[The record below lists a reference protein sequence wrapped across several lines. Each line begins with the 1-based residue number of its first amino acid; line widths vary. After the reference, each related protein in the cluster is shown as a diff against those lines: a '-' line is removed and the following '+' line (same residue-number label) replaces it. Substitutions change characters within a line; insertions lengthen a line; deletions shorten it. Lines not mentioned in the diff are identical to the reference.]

1 MSFFRQLD
9 SATADEGMAGQAVK
23 CLVYLSMPMLEAD
36 EEAGRVP
43 SWRAATWITAKKKD
57 ISTAGDINEDTN
69 EEEDDREIEQ
79 QQEEDE
85 AADTDAA
92 TEAAQGR
99 LTVNGLIR
107 RIIRLADDKSYVR
120 QLQRGAAI
128 RFIAALSSRL
138 GAVKIEPFLPLLLRP
153 LYRITEPGALGNT
166 EEFKLLGDEVMA
178 HLRSLVGAEVLLAAY
193 NTARE
198 TVRRQRGERKRR
210 AAVQTMVDPEAA
222 AKRKIRAAERK
233 KGGKKKAME
242 EVRRMRS
249 AGIVVKNKKGI
260 ESGRGRFGKG
270 GRGGGRGGG
279 GRRDY

>member
-1 MSFFRQLD
+1 
-9 SATADEGMAGQAVK
+9 
-23 CLVYLSMPMLEAD
+23 MLEAD

-43 SWRAATWITAKKKD
+43 SWRAATSTALKKKHLAEAEAINGEPIGED
-57 ISTAGDINEDTN
+57 AEGINGDHTNGADNGEINED
-69 EEEDDREIEQ
+69 EIEQ
-79 QQEEDE
+79 QGEEDE
-85 AADTDAA
+85 VAETDAA
-92 TEAAQGR
+92 TEAELGS

-107 RIIRLADDKSYVR
+107 RMVRLADDKSYVR

-128 RFIAALSSRL
+128 RFIAAISSRL
-138 GAVKIEPFLPLLLRP
+138 GAVKVEPFLPVLLRP
-153 LYRITEPGALGNT
+153 LFRITEPGALGNS
-166 EEFKLLGDEVMA
+166 EEVKILGDEVMA
-178 HLRSLVGAEVLLAAY
+178 HLRSLVGADVLLAAY

-198 TVRRQRGERKRR
+198 TVRKQRGERKRR

-249 AGIVVKNKKGI
+249 AGIVVKNKKGVP
-260 ESGRGRFGKG
+260 SGGGKFGKG
-270 GRGGGRGGG
+270 GGGRGGG